1 MDSTRRENRILRVA
15 VALLAGALLAD
26 VVTTGQQ
33 TQRLPGPGSGIV
45 DVEVVKEAQVAA
57 AQRGDWRV
65 AQQGDWRVAQ
75 QGDWRVAQQ
84 GDWRVQG
91 TVATLPSM
99 PRFIKVGGV
108 YAVRGPSLEM
118 VATVRELHESG
129 WALVS
134 DEMRQEHWI
143 NVAAMSSVR
152 VR

>member
-15 VALLAGALLAD
+15 VALLVGGLLSD
-26 VVTTGQQ
+26 VVATGQQ

-45 DVEVVKEAQVAA
+45 DVEVVKEALVAA
-57 AQRGDWRV
+57 AQRGEWRV
-65 AQQGDWRVAQ
+65 G
-75 QGDWRVAQQ
+75 QQ

-99 PRFIKVGGV
+99 PRFLKVGGV

-134 DEMRQEHWI
+134 DELRQEHWI
-143 NVAAMSSVR
+143 NLATMSSVR

>member
-15 VALLAGALLAD
+15 VALLVCGLLAD
-26 VVTTGQQ
+26 VAATGQQ

-57 AQRGDWRV
+57 AQRGEWRV
-65 AQQGDWRVAQ
+65 GQQGDWRVH
-75 QGDWRVAQQ
+75 
-84 GDWRVQG
+84 G

-99 PRFIKVGGV
+99 PRFLKVGGV

-134 DEMRQEHWI
+134 DELRQEHWI
-143 NVAAMSSVR
+143 NLAAMSSIR

>member
-1 MDSTRRENRILRVA
+1 MESTRRENRILRVA
-15 VALLAGALLAD
+15 VALLFCGLLAD
-26 VVTTGQQ
+26 VATTGQQ

-57 AQRGDWRV
+57 AQRGEWRV
-65 AQQGDWRVAQ
+65 G
-75 QGDWRVAQQ
+75 QQ

-134 DEMRQEHWI
+134 DELRQEHWI
-143 NVAAMSSVR
+143 NLAAMSSVR

>member
-1 MDSTRRENRILRVA
+1 MESTRRENRVLRVV
-15 VALLAGALLAD
+15 VALLFCGLLAD
-26 VVTTGQQ
+26 EASTVQQ

-57 AQRGDWRV
+57 AQRGEWRV
-65 AQQGDWRVAQ
+65 S
-75 QGDWRVAQQ
+75 QQ

-118 VATVRELHESG
+118 VATVRELHASG

-134 DEMRQEHWI
+134 DEMRQQHWI
-143 NVAAMSSVR
+143 NLAAMSSIR
-152 VR
+152 ER

>member
-1 MDSTRRENRILRVA
+1 MESTRRENRILRVA
-15 VALLAGALLAD
+15 VALLACGLLAD

-57 AQRGDWRV
+57 AQRGEWRV
-65 AQQGDWRVAQ
+65 G
-75 QGDWRVAQQ
+75 QQ

-99 PRFIKVGGV
+99 PRFVKVGGV

-134 DEMRQEHWI
+134 DELRQEHWI
-143 NVAAMSSVR
+143 NFAAMSSVR

>member
-75 QGDWRVAQQ
+75 QGDWRV
-84 GDWRVQG
+84 QG

-99 PRFIKVGGV
+99 PRFLKVGGV